1 MTSVG
6 VRASFANDVARRES
20 DIENAIAL
28 VKRGVSSVRLRISWA
43 DIVPKEDRPA
53 ERTVE
58 ELSEMVSRLGR
69 AGLAVWPTL
78 CGNRLPGWFLNE
90 GAFADQKATD
100 RHWGLYVDTVASA
113 VADVVAGWIPFES
126 PISLLDEGWRRGLR
140 DPGIADEAKFADAF
154 GGLVR
159 ACATVTRMLGQGS
172 TLLALDVHHG
182 DAANEVL
189 GVFHEVALRGRLAIP
204 GRVTREVESL
214 LGGFCGVGIT
224 SSAHSPFDST
234 DGLRRWRDTTAQ
246 STYSLAERFSPLGV
260 SLVAPPETTTDAE
273 HEDLVDT
280 LRSLSAEVRDGGA
293 ELKHVWFGDVGRVIG
308 LDATQA
314 FDL

>member
-6 VRASFANDVARRES
+6 VRASFTNDIDRRES
-20 DIENAIAL
+20 DIENSISL
-28 VKRGVSSVRLRISWA
+28 VERGISSVRLRISWA
-43 DIVPKEDRPA
+43 DIVPIEDRPA

-58 ELSEMVSRLGR
+58 ELAEMVSRLAR

-90 GAFADQKATD
+90 GAFADAKATD
-100 RHWGLYVDTVASA
+100 RHWGRYVDTVASA

-126 PISLLDEGWRRGLR
+126 PIALLDEGWRRGLR

-154 GGLVR
+154 GGLLR
-159 ACATVTRMLGQGS
+159 SYATVTRMLGQGS

-182 DAANEVL
+182 GATSEVL
-189 GVFHEVALRGRLAIP
+189 EVFHEVALRGRLAIP

-224 SSAHSPFDST
+224 SADRTPFGST
-234 DGLRRWRDTTAQ
+234 DGLRRWRDTTAH

-260 SLVAPPETTTDAE
+260 SLVAPPETATDAE
-273 HEDLVDT
+273 HEDLIDT

-293 ELKHVWFGDVGRVIG
+293 ELTHLWLGDVGRVIG

-314 FDL
+314 LLI